1 VARVVRGVVLE
12 TFGYYELRTLYEGR
26 EIRFDSVRF
35 DGEDGAL
42 LIFVDQNENVAR
54 LAPEDISHIR
64 KLDM

>member
-12 TFGYYELRTLYEGR
+12 TFGYYELRALYEGK
-26 EIRFDSVRF
+26 EIWFDSVRF